1 MIERAELSF
10 DSKHTGAPMA
20 RLHLPARALE
30 PAEVEGAVADA
41 RAAGVQHLVT
51 TLDAARTA
59 DAAALA
65 DAGLRLV
72 DVAIDFSR
80 PRADAAGY
88 EDGIRLGT
96 AEDADAI
103 VDGCA
108 TVFRRSRFYTDPY
121 FRDEEA
127 DALHRA
133 WVRNL
138 FGGRAA
144 AVLVA
149 DGGDGPVGFCGMLLD
164 EEASVGRIDLI
175 AVAPHAAGQGWG
187 GRLLRS
193 ALAWFDGR
201 CATSFVKT
209 QGHNTRAC
217 GLYTR
222 HGYAIHATDLTYA
235 LTLEPR

>member
-1 MIERAELSF
+1 MIERVDLPF
-10 DSKHTGAPMA
+10 DARHTGAPMA
-20 RLHLPARALE
+20 RLRLPERSLDRG
-30 PAEVEGAVADA
+30 EVRDAVADA
-41 RAAGVQHLVT
+41 RAAGVHHLVA
-51 TLDAARTA
+51 TLSAERTA

-72 DVAIDFSR
+72 DVAVDFAR
-80 PRADAAGY
+80 PRGEAGSTA
-88 EDGIRLGT
+88 DGIRLGT
-96 AEDADAI
+96 AEDADA
-103 VDGCA
+103 VVEKCA
-108 TVFRRSRFYTDPY
+108 TLFRRSRFYNDPFY
-121 FRDEEA
+121 RDEEA

-149 DGGDGPVGFCGMLLD
+149 EGDDGPVGFCGMLLD
-164 EEASVGRIDLI
+164 DEASTGRIDLI
-175 AVAPHAAGQGWG
+175 AGAPAAAGRGLG

-193 ALAWFDGR
+193 ALAWFDAR
-201 CATSFVKT
+201 CERSFVKT
-209 QGHNTRAC
+209 QAHNRRAC

-222 HGYAIHATDLTYA
+222 HGYAIDSTDLTWA

>member
-1 MIERAELSF
+1 MIERVALAFDAE
-10 DSKHTGAPMA
+10 HTGAPMA
-20 RLHLPARALE
+20 RLRLPDRALD
-30 PAEVEGAVADA
+30 PAEVRDAVASA
-41 RAAGVQHLVT
+41 RAAGVHHVVA
-51 TLDAARTA
+51 TLDSARAA

-80 PRADAAGY
+80 PRGDATEAP
-88 EDGIRLGT
+88 DGVRLGT
-96 AEDADAI
+96 GDDADA
-103 VDGCA
+103 VVEACA
-108 TVFRRSRFYTDPY
+108 TLFRRSRYYTDPF

-138 FGGRAA
+138 FGGRAE

-149 DGGDGPVGFCGMLLD
+149 DGGDGPVGFCGMLVD
-164 EEASVGRIDLI
+164 AEASAGRIDLI

-187 GRLLRS
+187 GRLLR
-193 ALAWFDGR
+193 AARTWFDAR

-209 QGHNTRAC
+209 QAHNTRAC

-222 HGYAIHATDLTYA
+222 HGYTIHATDLTYA